1 MSLTTRSVWSL
12 FLIGSL
18 SLFSCASKKLP
29 FTITQHSDVTHVTGI
44 AVFDDAVFCATKGGL
59 VRWDIEGSKYTIY
72 TTADGLPSNVL
83 TDVVVDRDGLLWISS
98 VDGIAT
104 FDGQYFKIVS
114 PDGLPSEEVNDLAIA
129 PDGSIWAGT
138 LKGAA
143 IFSGNRFRMVD
154 GEDGPGE
161 SNIIVVYFDQGGN
174 EWLGTNDNGMFYRT
188 EGAWKHLTTKDGF
201 PVNTIVTVVQAW
213 DRSMWSASW
222 AGISRFD
229 GMGWKTFSSMKR
241 FGTYDARYLLS
252 TDKRLWYFTSNG
264 VHASQGGDWYSYTED
279 DGLIS
284 NDVTC
289 GFIVSDEEVYVGTVD
304 GMSII
309 RNGVVENYFI
319 PNSPV
324 GYNCISIAIDNR
336 DRVWLGTW
344 ETGLNIY
351 DSGYWTRVTGK
362 DISALDTVRSVVYG
376 PDGKVAFNTMSGV
389 VFEHQNE
396 WDIQTRNQGLSG
408 NDVRCGLFDAEGR
421 YWAGTAS
428 GVCYYNKGSWNRYR
442 TVHGLPSEDTWA
454 CATGSDGTL
463 WFGTSAGIVSF
474 KDTEIT
480 DRTSELNL
488 GDVDVRSA
496 VADGDRIL
504 FGTEDGKLI
513 EYSDGKWDVYGE
525 SYVGTNKGIYSI
537 ALDDTGR
544 IWLGTN
550 GDGIVTAGS
559 GQKIKVT
566 VDDGLP
572 SNYVKAVAIRGDNV
586 WAACFGGVVNI
597 DLSPDASSAK

>member
-29 FTITQHSDVTHVTGI
+29 FTITQHTDVTHVTGV

-59 VRWDIEGSKYTIY
+59 VRWDIEGSMYTIY
-72 TTADGLPSNVL
+72 TTVDGLPSNVL
-83 TDVVVDRDGLLWISS
+83 TDVVVDSGGLLWVSS
-98 VDGIAT
+98 VDGIVT
-104 FDGQYFKIVS
+104 FDGQYFKVVS
-114 PDGLPSEEVNDLAIA
+114 SDGLPSEEVNDLAVA

-143 IFSGNRFRMVD
+143 IYSGGRFRPVD
-154 GEDGPGE
+154 GENSPGA
-161 SNIIVVYFDQGGN
+161 SNITVIYFDQGGN
-174 EWLGTNDNGMFYRT
+174 EWIGTDDNGMFYRT
-188 EGAWKHLTTKDGF
+188 EGVWKHLTTKNGF
-201 PVNTIVTVVQAW
+201 PINTIVTVVQAW
-213 DRSMWSASW
+213 DRSMWGASW

-229 GMGWKTFSSMKR
+229 GMGWKTFSSMNR
-241 FGTYDARYLLS
+241 FGTYDARCLLS

-264 VHASQGGDWYSYTED
+264 VHASQGGDWFSYTED
-279 DGLIS
+279 NGLIS

-304 GMSII
+304 GLSII

-351 DSGYWTRVTGK
+351 DSGFWTLVTGN
-362 DISALDTVRSVVYG
+362 DLSALDTVRSVVYG
-376 PDGKVAFNTMSGV
+376 PDGMVVFNTMSGV
-389 VFEHQNE
+389 VFERQNE
-396 WDIQTRNQGLSG
+396 WNIQTRNQGLSG

-421 YWAGTAS
+421 YWAGTAA
-428 GVCYYNKGSWNRYR
+428 GVCYYDKGSWHRYR

-454 CATGSDGTL
+454 CASGSDGTL

-474 KDTEIT
+474 KDAEIT

-488 GDVDVRSA
+488 GEVDVRSI

-513 EYSDGKWDVYGE
+513 EYKDGKWDVYGE
-525 SYVGTNKGIYSI
+525 SFVGTNKGIYSI
-537 ALDDTGR
+537 AFDDTGR

-559 GQKIKVT
+559 GQKIKLT
-566 VDDGLP
+566 VKDGLP
-572 SNYVKAVAIRGDNV
+572 SNYVKAVALRGDNV
-586 WAACFGGVVNI
+586 WAACFGGVVNV
-597 DLSPDASSAK
+597 DLSPNASAK